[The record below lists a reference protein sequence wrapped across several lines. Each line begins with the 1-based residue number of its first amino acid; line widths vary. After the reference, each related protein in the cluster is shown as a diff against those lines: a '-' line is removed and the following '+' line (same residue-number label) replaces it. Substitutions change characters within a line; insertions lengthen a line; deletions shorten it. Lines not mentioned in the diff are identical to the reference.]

1 MTTTD
6 RSRRRVR
13 WTAISGTALMG
24 VGAAVAIGANPFPHS
39 DRPKDADVVA
49 LETREKALATEATR
63 VNALNAERW
72 ASYRVK
78 LAERK
83 KEIAAVEAANAQA
96 LAASAAATSASY
108 GGYASGGSSGSSTS
122 GSGGYASAPAAT
134 YVPSAP
140 VASSGS
146 S

>member
-1 MTTTD
+1 MTTD

-13 WTAISGTALMG
+13 WTAIGGTALVG
-24 VGAAVAIGANPFPHS
+24 VGAAVAIGANPYPHS
-39 DRPKDADVVA
+39 DRPKDADVQA
-49 LETREKALATEATR
+49 LETRERALATEARR

-78 LAERK
+78 LAERTRQ
-83 KEIAAVEAANAQA
+83 IASVNAANARA
-96 LAASAAATSASY
+96 LAASAATSSY
-108 GGYASGGSSGSSTS
+108 SGGSSGG
-122 GSGGYASAPAAT
+122 GSYSSAPAAT

>member
-1 MTTTD
+1 MKTTD
-6 RSRRRVR
+6 RSKRRVR

-49 LETREKALATEATR
+49 LEKREKALATEATR

-72 ASYRVK
+72 ASYRVQ
-78 LAERK
+78 LASRN
-83 KEIAAVEAANAQA
+83 KEIAAVRAANAQA
-96 LAASAAATSASY
+96 LASASTASY
-108 GGYASGGSSGSSTS
+108 GGYSSGGS
-122 GSGGYASAPAAT
+122 SGGYASAPAAT
-134 YVPSAP
+134 YVPAAP

>member
-1 MTTTD
+1 MTADTGATMKTTD
-6 RSRRRVR
+6 RSKRRVR
-13 WTAISGTALMG
+13 WTAIGGTALMG

-49 LETREKALATEATR
+49 LEKREKALATEATR

-72 ASYRVK
+72 ASYRVQ
-78 LAERK
+78 LASRN
-83 KEIAAVEAANAQA
+83 KEIAAVRAANAQA
-96 LAASAAATSASY
+96 LASASTASY
-108 GGYASGGSSGSSTS
+108 GGYSSGGS
-122 GSGGYASAPAAT
+122 SGGYASAPAAT
-134 YVPSAP
+134 YVPAAP